1 MGKPHA
7 RFEVAAGGNQASRAS
22 TCRAARRLPP
32 TLLRA
37 FTNRHDDARVGE
49 TQQLLLAP
57 PEPVVELELV
67 DGVIAG
73 ELADGAVI
81 TTLAPSGFEQRNL
94 FGEAERIAAR
104 AAAAGTRRQYGAI
117 FRAFGEW
124 LAGELGR
131 PPLVGDL
138 DTDVIAAYA
147 RHMATAGG
155 RGGRPAAPATARV
168 YVSMIRALARD
179 LGREDQI
186 EGVRVPRHD
195 PGPPETL
202 TDSDY
207 ANLLRVPDRRTLAG
221 KRDYALLRVL
231 GDCGLRSAELRGLR
245 ARDLRRPRS
254 NASHFRLFVRGKGA
268 REREVPVPLAV
279 QQALE
284 SWIRV
289 HPLARGVA
297 LLDQQPLF
305 VRLDRLDRLG
315 YEETVPLSA
324 VGVHRLVRRSCKAAG
339 VPERLAHPHALR
351 AYWATHCLEAGVPVH
366 TVSARLGHV
375 DLRTTA
381 RYAAPRPEQIDEIAD
396 VLDRRHQ
403 AARRAGG
410 MA

>member
-1 MGKPHA
+1 MS
-7 RFEVAAGGNQASRAS
+7 E
-22 TCRAARRLPP
+22 
-32 TLLRA
+32 
-37 FTNRHDDARVGE
+37 
-49 TQQLLLAP
+49 QQLALAP
-57 PEPVVELELV
+57 GEPVLELELV
-67 DGVIAG
+67 HVTIADEVDDVAVIAAPASA
-73 ELADGAVI
+73 ELEA
-81 TTLAPSGFEQRNL
+81 RNL

-104 AAAAGTRRQYGAI
+104 AASASTRRQYAAI
-117 FRAFGEW
+117 FRAFGDW

-131 PPLVGDL
+131 PPRVADL
-138 DTDVIAAYA
+138 DTDAIAAYG
-147 RHMATAGG
+147 RHLATAGG
-155 RGGRPAAPATARV
+155 RGGRPAAPATSRV
-168 YVSMIRALARD
+168 YLSMIRALARG

-186 EGVRVPRHD
+186 DGVRVPRHE

-202 TDSDY
+202 TDTDY

-245 ARDLRRPRS
+245 ARDLRRPRA
-254 NASHFRLFVRGKGA
+254 NARHYRLFVRGKGG

-284 SWIRV
+284 AWLKV
-289 HPLARGVA
+289 HPLARGIG
-297 LLDQQPLF
+297 LLDEQPLF
-305 VRLDRLDRLG
+305 VRLGRHG
-315 YEETVPLSA
+315 HEEPLPLSA
-324 VGVHRLVRRSCKAAG
+324 VGLHRLVRRSCAAAG

-381 RYAAPRPEQIDEIAD
+381 RYAAPRPEQIDDIAD

-403 AARRAGG
+403 AARRAGET
-410 MA
+410 M